1 MKKFTAILL
10 AAMMVLSLTACSSGN
25 NSESSTVSD
34 ENSSSVESGAS
45 DESETSESETSES
58 ETSESETSES
68 ETSESETSESET
80 SESETSESETSKP
93 ETSEPETS
101 KPETSKPETSKPE
114 TSKPETSKPETSKP
128 ETSKPETSKPETS
141 KPETSKPETS
151 KPETSEPEEVKDE
164 ISDPTSL
171 LNNIWALFKEDE
183 QFPATGGDFS
193 SGELIEGAGSFSLE
207 EPDSIDYVAGFP
219 AAEISKIDSAATLM
233 HMMNQNTF
241 TAGAY
246 HVVDPA
252 DMASLEEALKTNI
265 MNRMWMC
272 GFPDK
277 MIVAEIGD
285 YIVCAF
291 GKNQQINAFT
301 SHITEAY
308 PSAKIVVDEPIL

>member
-58 ETSESETSES
+58 ETSEPETSES

-93 ETSEPETS
+93 ETS
-101 KPETSKPETSKPE
+101 KPETSKPEI
-114 TSKPETSKPETSKP
+114 
-128 ETSKPETSKPETS
+128 SKPETSKPETS

-183 QFPATGGDFS
+183 QFPVTGGDFS
-193 SGELIEGAGSFSLE
+193 SEELIEGAGSFSLE
-207 EPDSIDYVAGFP
+207 DPDSIDYVAGFP

-285 YIVCAF
+285 YLVCAF